1 MTNNLDELTERLAAL
16 EIERAA
22 LLAARTA
29 CLQKWRNEGKS
40 LRAIGELSGL
50 SFARVKQ
57 ILDAAR

>member
-1 MTNNLDELTERLAAL
+1 MKFDELTHRLTAL
-16 EIERAA
+16 ETERTE

-57 ILDAAR
+57 ILDAAE